1 MGRLE
6 AAGVEVQFEGVRA
19 LDGVNL
25 EARAGELLGLIG
37 PNGAGKTT
45 LVNVLSGFQR
55 PTSGS
60 IRLEGGTVTGWPPH
74 RLARSGLARTFQ
86 NLRLFGGLTA
96 FENAELGALGIGL
109 GRGEARRRAWE
120 ALDLLGLAD
129 RHAETARALP
139 QGEERKLGLARAL
152 AMRPRFLLLDEPAAG
167 LNEAE
172 SDALVETIAEIG
184 ERLGCGILVIEHDM
198 RLIMRLCRRIQV
210 LDYGKTISIGAP
222 EEVHADP
229 AVIQAYLGS
238 AAGQQGGD
246 ARAS

>member
-1 MGRLE
+1 MGGLE
-6 AAGVEVQFEGVRA
+6 AAGVKVHFEGVRA
-19 LDGVNL
+19 LDGVDL
-25 EARAGELLGLIG
+25 ELEQGELLGLIG

-45 LVNVLSGFQR
+45 LVNALSGFQR
-55 PTSGS
+55 PTDGA
-60 IRLEGGTVTGWPPH
+60 IRLEGEEVTDWPPH

-96 FENAELGALGIGL
+96 FENAELGALGVGL
-109 GRGEARRRAWE
+109 GRREARRRAWE
-120 ALDLLGLAD
+120 ALELLGLAD

-172 SDALVETIAEIG
+172 SDRLVATITRVG
-184 ERLGCGILVIEHDM
+184 EWLGCGILVIEHDM

-210 LDYGKTISIGAP
+210 LDYGRTISVGTP
-222 EEVHADP
+222 EQVRADP

-238 AAGQQGGD
+238 AAGQEGGD
-246 ARAS
+246 AGAS